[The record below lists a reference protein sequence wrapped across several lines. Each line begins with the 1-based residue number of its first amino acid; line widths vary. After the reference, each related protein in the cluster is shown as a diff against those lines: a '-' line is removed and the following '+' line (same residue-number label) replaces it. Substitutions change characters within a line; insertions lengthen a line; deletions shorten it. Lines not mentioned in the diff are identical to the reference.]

1 MATPPTN
8 RSGRPESRTS
18 SYDRK
23 FDHVLR
29 AGARVISREG
39 YGQAT
44 IRQVASEAEMSLAGL
59 YHYFSAKEELLF
71 LIQFHTFDSLLERLR
86 EKLEPVGGPRQRL
99 RVMVANHLEHFL
111 SRMNELKV
119 CAHEMESLSGEYYE
133 RVRGLRQEYLKITLG
148 IVEAIGKEAGGSKID
163 LRLAT
168 FYLFGMLN
176 WIYMW
181 YPRGEEMSGEVLA
194 DQLITLFLDG
204 FLPREPASEEG
215 PRKEGKGHV

>member
-1 MATPPTN
+1 MTMPITTSP
-8 RSGRPESRTS
+8 GRPESRTS

-23 FDHVLR
+23 FEHVLR

-44 IRQVASEAEMSLAGL
+44 IRQVAGEAKMSLAGL
-59 YHYFSAKEELLF
+59 YHYFSSKEELLF
-71 LIQFHTFDSLLERLR
+71 LIQSHTFETLLERLR
-86 EKLEPVGGPRQRL
+86 EKLEPVGDPRERL
-99 RVMVANHLEHFL
+99 RIMVANHLEHFL
-111 SRMNELKV
+111 DRMNELKV
-119 CAHEMESLSGEYYE
+119 CAREMESLRGEYYE
-133 RVRGLRQEYLKITLG
+133 RVRGLRQEYLRIALG
-148 IVEAIGKEAGGSKID
+148 IVEAIRQDAGGSKID

-168 FYLFGMLN
+168 LYLFGMLN

-181 YPRGEEMSGEVLA
+181 YPGGEEMPGEVLA

-204 FLPREPASEEG
+204 FLPREASEES